1 MKGILTRNEDGIWM
15 VKWSDLHSFA
25 HGTHWMYT
33 ELSNDSN
40 SIKYIKDNLIM
51 VKPLEEGVEVEFEM
65 VTSGYDENNFIPFN
79 SAKLIFPDVDKFEKE
94 EYIFDNKEV
103 DVSLPGSELSDIDSL
118 KYFFEKYLFSVERG
132 KPNQNGATILKM
144 WIDIIQQRNNRIK

>member
-1 MKGILTRNEDGIWM
+1 MLLCHL
-15 VKWSDLHSFA
+15 V
-25 HGTHWMYT
+25 
-33 ELSNDSN
+33 
-40 SIKYIKDNLIM
+40 
-51 VKPLEEGVEVEFEM
+51 
-65 VTSGYDENNFIPFN
+65 
-79 SAKLIFPDVDKFEKE
+79 IFPDVDKFEKE

>member
-1 MKGILTRNEDGIWM
+1 MNKL
-15 VKWSDLHSFA
+15 
-25 HGTHWMYT
+25 
-33 ELSNDSN
+33 
-40 SIKYIKDNLIM
+40 KYQ
-51 VKPLEEGVEVEFEM
+51 
-65 VTSGYDENNFIPFN
+65 
-79 SAKLIFPDVDKFEKE
+79 E

-144 WIDIIQQRNNRIK
+144 WIDIIQQKQRNKQ